1 MYSNCTEMISWIGLV
16 GLGLLWDWFGTTWT
30 LSYEQMIQSEETNP
44 TPATL
49 YKTTINRNAGIQH

>member
-1 MYSNCTEMISWIGLV
+1 MGLV
-16 GLGLLWDWFGTTWT
+16 WDHMDPK
-30 LSYEQMIQSEETNP
+30 YEQMIQSEETNP